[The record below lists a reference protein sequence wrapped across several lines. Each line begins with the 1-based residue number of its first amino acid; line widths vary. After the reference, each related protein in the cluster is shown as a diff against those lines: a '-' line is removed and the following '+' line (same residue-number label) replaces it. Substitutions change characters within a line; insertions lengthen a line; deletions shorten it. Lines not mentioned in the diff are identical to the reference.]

1 MGGHARKE
9 SRARSPLWYDE
20 LFLAASFVA
29 VVGAFLASSVYYH
42 QRTGRLAARSRAAGE
57 SLLPAASEVA
67 PLRQELREIESA
79 HGRVALLAYALDVVG
94 VVVGG
99 ALTFRAI
106 RAMRKHRRD
115 IEIRI
120 DELQTFAAR
129 VAHDVRSPLM
139 PALLALQRVE
149 SKTPPEDPSYA
160 LVQRGAHSLRA
171 IASIVDGL
179 LRFATAGA
187 SAETDSSTSLRE
199 GIDDVLAEYM
209 DEAIEKKIDLS
220 CECRD
225 AGRVACSA
233 GVLVSIV
240 GNLVANAI
248 KFMGEAGPERRVVV
262 RTKISRKHAHIEV
275 ADTGPGLPYGTEKRV
290 FEPYVRVATGVKGI
304 GLGLATVRRLVEAHG
319 GSVGVAR
326 REPQGCVFWVHL
338 PLAAVELAESVAT
351 PFAQA
356 AVVSPASDAA
366 PPTPRTPRPT

>member
-1 MGGHARKE
+1 M
-9 SRARSPLWYDE
+9 
-20 LFLAASFVA
+20 
-29 VVGAFLASSVYYH
+29 
-42 QRTGRLAARSRAAGE
+42 
-57 SLLPAASEVA
+57 
-67 PLRQELREIESA
+67 
-79 HGRVALLAYALDVVG
+79 
-94 VVVGG
+94 GG

-209 DEAIEKKIDLS
+209 DEAIEKKINLS